1 MGLVAIIKLEIR
13 QFLVV
18 MEAQMRSTYTLSRFG
33 IMKTIILIT
42 FAGMALQIRAADENQ
57 PAAAAPGTTVQQDA
71 AKTDDAAVDQ
81 QEPMEEITVIG
92 QKQIM
97 GLRQQIF
104 RAEDHAF
111 EIFNALNDDNDY
123 DVHCRM
129 VANTGTR
136 IERRT
141 CMPNFYHD
149 ATANEAQQF
158 LAYMG
163 VINYAAAVPSAR
175 NVFAQ
180 KFPIFKEKVKKA
192 AKENPEMLAALKKLF
207 ELNEE
212 LVRERNTYHGLTDK

>member
-1 MGLVAIIKLEIR
+1 
-13 QFLVV
+13 
-18 MEAQMRSTYTLSRFG
+18 
-33 IMKTIILIT
+33 
-42 FAGMALQIRAADENQ
+42 
-57 PAAAAPGTTVQQDA
+57 
-71 AKTDDAAVDQ
+71 
-81 QEPMEEITVIG
+81 
-92 QKQIM
+92 
-97 GLRQQIF
+97 
-104 RAEDHAF
+104 
-111 EIFNALNDDNDY
+111 
-123 DVHCRM
+123 
-129 VANTGTR
+129 
-136 IERRT
+136 
-141 CMPNFYHD
+141 MPNFYHD